1 MEDEHVLTEKA
12 DGIAVLF
19 ATYNGAS
26 VLDKTLAAYALLHRP
41 SRPWR
46 MVVVDNNSNDNTNE
60 ILESYKGLLPL
71 TTIYASEQGKNK
83 ALNKALDDLSRLDD
97 FWIITD
103 DDAIPDKDFL
113 RAWEQVAADHPRADL
128 FGGKVVPDFD
138 GSKPCHLTSFEN
150 EFDVLYAANERDSA
164 EIAARYIFG
173 PNMAVRARIFK
184 MGYRFNE
191 CIGPNSAD
199 KNYPMGSETEFCVRV
214 EREANVK
221 AFFSDQPSVRH
232 QVRPH
237 QTTMAYIAGRA
248 YRHGYGFAMQNATLF
263 HKKPS
268 VTLKNYIKVLYF
280 RLLCFFGHRHAFWQ
294 YNWFLGVL
302 GNSLAA
308 GK

>member
-1 MEDEHVLTEKA
+1 MEDEHVLAEEA

-26 VLDKTLAAYALLHRP
+26 VLHKTLAAYVSLNKP

-46 MVVVDNNSNDNTNE
+46 MIIVDNNSNDSTSE
-60 ILESYKGLLPL
+60 ILESYRGLLPL
-71 TTIYASEQGKNK
+71 TTIYAAEQGKNK
-83 ALNKALDDLSRLDD
+83 ALNKALDKLSQGDD

-103 DDAIPDKDFL
+103 DDAIPDEDFL
-113 RAWEQVAADHPRADL
+113 RAWEKVAVDNASADL
-128 FGGKVVPDFD
+128 FGGKVIPDFD
-138 GSKPCHLTSFEN
+138 GSKPYHLNSFKN

-191 CIGPNSAD
+191 RIGPNSDD

-214 EREANVK
+214 EREARVK

-248 YRHGYGFAMQNATLF
+248 YRHGYGFAMQNAVLF
-263 HKKPS
+263 HRKPI
-268 VTLKNYIKVLYF
+268 VRLKNNVKLFIFKILWS
-280 RLLCFFGHRHAFWQ
+280 FGHRHAFWQ

-302 GNSLAA
+302 GNTLAA
-308 GK
+308 DK

>member
-1 MEDEHVLTEKA
+1 MEDEHGLAENA
-12 DGIAVLF
+12 DGIVVLF

-26 VLDKTLAAYALLHRP
+26 VLDKTLTAYASLCHP
-41 SRPWR
+41 TRPWR
-46 MVVVDNNSNDNTNE
+46 IVIVDNNSNDNTGV
-60 ILESYKGLLPL
+60 ILEKFKDILPL
-71 TTIYASEQGKNK
+71 STIHVSEQGKNK
-83 ALNKALDDLSRLDD
+83 ALNKALDSLCRNDAFLIL
-97 FWIITD
+97 TD
-103 DDAIPDKDFL
+103 DDAAPDQHFL
-113 RAWEQVAADHPRADL
+113 LAWERVAADNPSADL

-138 GSKPCHLTSFEN
+138 GEKPDHLKAFKS

-173 PNMAVRARIFK
+173 PNMAVRARIFE
-184 MGYRFNE
+184 MGFRFNE
-191 CIGPNSAD
+191 RIGPNSSD
-199 KNYPMGSETEFCVRV
+199 RNYPMGSETEFCVRV

-248 YRHGYGFAMQNATLF
+248 YRHGYGFAMQNAVLF
-263 HKKPS
+263 RNKPI
-268 VTLKNYIKVLYF
+268 VMLKNRVKVVIFKILW
-280 RLLCFFGHRHAFWQ
+280 LFGHRHAFWQ

-302 GNSLAA
+302 GNTVAA